1 MAQYKQRIS
10 YITSDYKFGL
20 ATIKQDVQEFLASFE
35 RCSGEA
41 ECAQVVGSGPDKE
54 VYMGQKGMIV
64 GFLKDN
70 IVEMLFSPDGDRI
83 TFPAEAIA
91 TQVEEDISEDQK
103 GFTKDQDDVEILQG
117 KLTKLEAA
125 RVETTKV
132 KGLSDVNMEKI
143 NAERQRD

>member
-1 MAQYKQRIS
+1 
-10 YITSDYKFGL
+10 
-20 ATIKQDVQEFLASFE
+20 
-35 RCSGEA
+35 
-41 ECAQVVGSGPDKE
+41 
-54 VYMGQKGMIV
+54 MIV